1 MKIITLLLLVCSHTL
16 AAQIHLP
23 ELSPEG
29 SVTQLVGYTEFQIR
43 YGRPQVRKR
52 KIIGDLV
59 PYEKLWRTG
68 AGKCTTISFDKDV
81 TINNKSIPAG
91 AYAIVSI
98 PGVREW
104 TIMLNSDT
112 TKLYGDPSEYN
123 PAFEVVRLQVTQE
136 QTNRF
141 YESMTIIL
149 DILRNDAIFYLAWEN
164 TQIHF
169 PIETGAH
176 QEALANINSALT
188 RMPRDPEVLSQAS
201 FYYTM
206 NNEDPQKVLT
216 WLDKAITNGGD
227 RWVYHQKVDKLASLG
242 RYSDAR
248 NAVRAAVAY
257 LQKTRPVEWENEIS
271 IYNEKMNR
279 WPKD

>member
-1 MKIITLLLLVCSHTL
+1 MMLFLLLCGHTL
-16 AAQIHLP
+16 TAQINLP

-29 SVTQLVGYTEFQIR
+29 SMKQLVGHTEFQIR
-43 YGRPQVRKR
+43 YGRPQARKR
-52 KIIGDLV
+52 KIIGELV
-59 PYEKLWRTG
+59 PYGKLWRTG

-91 AYAIVSI
+91 AYAIVTI
-98 PGVREW
+98 PGAREW

-112 TKLYGDPSEYN
+112 TKLYGDPSEYD
-123 PAFEVVRLQVTQE
+123 PVFEAVRLQVTPE

-141 YESMTIIL
+141 NESMTISL
-149 DILRNDAIFYLAWEN
+149 DIVRNDAIFYLAWEN

-169 PIETGAH
+169 PIATGAH
-176 QEALANINSALT
+176 QLALKNINTALALT
-188 RMPRDPEVLSQAS
+188 PTDPEVLSQAS

-216 WLDKAITNGGD
+216 WLDKAIANGGD

-248 NAVRAAVAY
+248 NAVRAAIAY
-257 LQKTRPVEWENEIS
+257 LQKTKPVEWENEIG

-279 WPKD
+279 WPKN